1 MRSIKIVLGCRM
13 LPQFYG
19 ELVWNS
25 PNYKTSYSSF
35 PLPPP
40 SNQLLQLHA
49 FCGTFSSFPVV
60 IPSSQIRSAVWVT
73 HSPIFC
79 SVFLFLQ
86 LLCSNRSNDDRL
98 QWKQRFDSFSRG
110 VQCSHRGGRAG
121 MTHWSSCVLASAVDK
136 KLETTRK
143 GAVLATV
150 QATSAAFRDVT
161 PWCSVSVVHC
171 FEKTYYLHLQGL
183 ILDPPTFETGGIR
196 STFFRN
202 VGETLPDCH
211 IFTSHRKINPE
222 VFRGFTR
229 FLNPTDGI
237 INSIAFWYS
246 LAVWVNQRLRSCVIC
261 RREV

>member
-1 MRSIKIVLGCRM
+1 MRSTKIALGCRI

-35 PLPPP
+35 LPP
-40 SNQLLQLHA
+40 QLLELHA

-60 IPSSQIRSAVWVT
+60 IPSSQFRSAVWVT
-73 HSPIFC
+73 HSPIC

-98 QWKQRFDSFSRG
+98 QWKQRFDSLSRG

-121 MTHWSSCVLASAVDK
+121 MTHCCSCILDSAVDK

-150 QATSAAFRDVT
+150 QATSAAMML
-161 PWCSVSVVHC
+161 C
-171 FEKTYYLHLQGL
+171 
-183 ILDPPTFETGGIR
+183 
-196 STFFRN
+196 
-202 VGETLPDCH
+202 
-211 IFTSHRKINPE
+211 
-222 VFRGFTR
+222 
-229 FLNPTDGI
+229 
-237 INSIAFWYS
+237 
-246 LAVWVNQRLRSCVIC
+246 
-261 RREV
+261 